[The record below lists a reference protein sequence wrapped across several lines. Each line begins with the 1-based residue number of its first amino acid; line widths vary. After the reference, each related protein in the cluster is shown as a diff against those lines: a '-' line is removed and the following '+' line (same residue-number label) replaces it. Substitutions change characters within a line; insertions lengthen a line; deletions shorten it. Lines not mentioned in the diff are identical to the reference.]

1 MRNNKYFKKYGV
13 TIDYNLPND
22 GLSIDVKKVSALR
35 DTFSA
40 DLEEAIDNLLDEK
53 VHKFVWRLGLEMSG
67 VETSKIDWE
76 NVEPFLSKEKWNELM
91 VLFDKDDGDDSGY
104 DDLHYCS
111 KILETLEYYA
121 ETNVLKEVA

>member
-1 MRNNKYFKKYGV
+1 MTIKKHFKKYNV
-13 TIDYNLPND
+13 TIDSNLPNY
-22 GLSIDVKKVSALR
+22 GLSIDVKKVNELR
-35 DTFSA
+35 DRFSV
-40 DLEEAIDNLLDEK
+40 EIDNLLHEK
-53 VHKFVWRLGLEMSG
+53 AWDFTWLLALEMSG
-67 VETSKIDWE
+67 VDTSKVHWE
-76 NVEPFLSKEKWNELM
+76 NIEPFLTRQKWRELM

>member
-35 DTFSA
+35 DR
-40 DLEEAIDNLLDEK
+40 LRVEIDQLLDEK
-53 VHKFVWRLGLEMSG
+53 VNDFVWRLGLEMSG